1 MENLPEKPL
10 GTILSY
16 AWQLKKDGKAE
27 ETLET
32 VITRLKRLS
41 KLCNLNDPE
50 QVKATL
56 ATQTWKNITKHNVA
70 QIYKGYLTFIGKTW
84 IEPKYEIQNELPFIP
99 TEAEL
104 DSLISAATTCKTAT
118 LLQLLKETGARI
130 GEIEKLKW
138 THLDP
143 ERRTIYITA
152 EKGSNSRILP
162 ITVKLLA
169 MFNNLKKINDKVFQT
184 NKRGLRKTFESHR
197 NRAAKKLNNPRL
209 KNIHFHT
216 FRHWKGTIEYHKTKD
231 IIHVKTVLGHKS
243 IESTMVYINLEQ
255 ALFLT
260 QSDEWTCKTA
270 TNVKEATNLI
280 ETGFEYIQEK
290 DGISLY
296 RKRK

>member
-1 MENLPEKPL
+1 
-10 GTILSY
+10 
-16 AWQLKKDGKAE
+16 
-27 ETLET
+27 
-32 VITRLKRLS
+32 
-41 KLCNLNDPE
+41 
-50 QVKATL
+50 
-56 ATQTWKNITKHNVA
+56 
-70 QIYKGYLTFIGKTW
+70 
-84 IEPKYEIQNELPFIP
+84 
-99 TEAEL
+99 
-104 DSLISAATTCKTAT
+104 
-118 LLQLLKETGARI
+118 
-130 GEIEKLKW
+130 
-138 THLDP
+138 
-143 ERRTIYITA
+143 
-152 EKGSNSRILP
+152 
-162 ITVKLLA
+162 